1 MRARHILPGIIFLT
15 VAAATAATPESSP
28 ASADP
33 ISATMTA
40 RNAGSAQWFFAMAP
54 DDVLPLLPA
63 NTRLDML
70 DYYNSGVH
78 RESADASGA
87 RAVVTGS
94 SDRSL
99 RFEVGDTCRFEIDV
113 FPAGSDTLVALIETI
128 AYPMRDSRIQWF
140 DARWQP
146 VRKALEEPSLADWLT
161 PDGRKHRAEVEEMNP
176 FITYEATADA
186 ARGVITL
193 RNTMETYFL
202 PQDRADAI
210 GNYMHPELVYRLKG
224 KRFVR

>member
-1 MRARHILPGIIFLT
+1 MRAGYILPGIIFLA
-15 VAAATAATPESSP
+15 VATATAATPEAVSE
-28 ASADP
+28 P

-87 RAVVTGS
+87 RAIVTGS

-99 RFEVGDTCRFEIDV
+99 RFEVGDTCRFEIAV
-113 FPAGSDTLVALIETI
+113 FPAGNDTLVALIETI

-140 DARWQP
+140 DSRWQP
-146 VRKALEEPSLADWLT
+146 ARKALEEPSLADWLT
-161 PDGRKHRAEVEEMNP
+161 PDGSKHRAEVEETSP
-176 FITYEATADA
+176 FITYEAKADVT
-186 ARGVITL
+186 RGTITM

-202 PQDRADAI
+202 PQDRAAAI
-210 GNYMHPELVYRLKG
+210 GHYMHPELVYRLKG